1 LREKV
6 SVIGLGYVG
15 LSLAT
20 FLATKR
26 ISVTGVDL
34 NEGKIKMIKRGKPP
48 FFEPN
53 LELYLKKS
61 LKNGLKLQNSI
72 DENVVRSKFIFITV
86 GTPTDSHEKIV
97 LDYLF
102 SAIESIAKLLSNSKN
117 LPIIIIKSTVIP
129 GTAKKIIQKMKKY
142 RLIESK
148 DFHLIS
154 NPEFL
159 REGSAMRDTIHPHL
173 IVIGGSNK
181 KSLNSLEKFYKKI
194 HPSQSRFLLTNNS
207 TAELIKYAN
216 NAFLATKISFI
227 NSIANLCQKI
237 AGVDVD
243 AIASAIG
250 MDPRIGNQFLNAGPG
265 YGGSCFPKDLQAL
278 ISFSKEIGSD
288 PILFSAVKNTNEHQI
303 EVILETIQKKIP
315 SLVSKKISILGLA
328 FKENT
333 DDIRESVSIKLI
345 KRLLKEGCK
354 ISVHDPMA
362 IENTRK
368 IFKEKISYQTDISK
382 AFEGMDCV
390 IILTPWKEY
399 QKISKNQFRKMKSPL
414 VIDTRRIL
422 KMNYKDIDYVG
433 LGIGK

>member
-1 LREKV
+1 MKEKV

-34 NEGKIKMIKRGKPP
+34 IEDKIKMIKHGRPP

-102 SAIESIAKLLSNSKN
+102 SAIGSIAKLLSNSKN
-117 LPIIIIKSTVIP
+117 LPTIIIKSTVIP

-243 AIASAIG
+243 TIASAIG

-265 YGGSCFPKDLQAL
+265 YGGSCFPKDVSA
-278 ISFSKEIGSD
+278 IINFSKKMGLD
-288 PILFSAVKNTNEHQI
+288 PLLLEATKKVNEVQVNKVV
-303 EVILETIQKKIP
+303 ELVREQLSSLKGKKIT
-315 SLVSKKISILGLA
+315 VLGLS
-328 FKENT
+328 FKKDT
-333 DDIRESVSIKLI
+333 DDIRGSVSIKLI
-345 KRLLKEGCK
+345 ENLLKNHAIVK
-354 ISVHDPMA
+354 AHDPMA
-362 IENTRK
+362 IKNTERVFGK
-368 IFKEKISYQTDISK
+368 RVFFYDTLAESLKDSHCAVIMTDWPDYQHLSQQ
-382 AFEGMDCV
+382 
-390 IILTPWKEY
+390 IIK
-399 QKISKNQFRKMKSPL
+399 KMKKPII
-414 VIDTRRIL
+414 IDTRRIL
-422 KMNYKDIDYVG
+422 KNHRYSKAKIIS
-433 LGIGK
+433 LGIS